1 MGLKA
6 FLPDATMKSQHLRR
20 TMLDPKDLE
29 SANLVNVEFE
39 MDSRQ
44 RGVLKV
50 FTQQEGW
57 DVMQRLMLNVIH
69 DFNAIAG
76 NAEKDEDV
84 IRTHRNAKVAAQ
96 FYTGLM
102 ERINYELNIEATV
115 STVGMS
121 PDNPIVTEDLQ

>member
-1 MGLKA
+1 
-6 FLPDATMKSQHLRR
+6 
-20 TMLDPKDLE
+20 MLDPKDLE